1 MKTDPSGKIL
11 MTLIILLGLYVL
23 FFPPFELQLRSE
35 EPRRAVI
42 SMEMI
47 FTGDYLKPQI
57 HGWRY
62 YNKPPLFNWIMVA
75 FMQLYQSFNEWVVR
89 LPGLLSHA
97 LLSVCLY
104 FLSRKYLKDETAL
117 LASLFYFTSSEILF
131 YGTVISGQI
140 DLFYAWLVFLQL
152 FYLFEGLTQRKAL
165 PVLASYLL
173 MALGVLTKGI
183 PSIAFQVLTL
193 TVWLLLQRRNID
205 WLQAIR
211 DHLAGGLLAI
221 AIVAGY
227 FIMYQQ
233 QGGDALIYL
242 INLFNEASQKSGFET
257 NTTDLLKSLLAFP
270 GAFLKLSLPWVFLG
284 LFLFRRNIRQT
295 ISAHPLVSFSVV
307 VIAANILL
315 YWVSG
320 YVTTR
325 YLFPFVPFVSIL
337 LAHLFTV
344 AKAENRM
351 KYFYGII
358 QGLIILAP
366 LGLTW
371 FMITT
376 ENDLI
381 QLRFLKVLFA
391 WLVSAA
397 LLMSFHRFS
406 RHSILLSVLVV
417 LMLKLYSQWTYY
429 PDRYADERIH
439 SLIAQ
444 IPVLFRH
451 SDGHPIFLLGSPEDR
466 TVDVSLGDWSLI
478 ETSFSDPMPLSYQLP
493 YYIERQQRRIMEF
506 HTSALP
512 GNYYLVRTEDIDR
525 LTSGLE
531 IEVLYGFEDDWK
543 RIPLSLIKT

>member
-1 MKTDPSGKIL
+1 MKSDPSRKI
-11 MTLIILLGLYVL
+11 LIILIVILGLYVL

-57 HGWRY
+57 HGWKY

-75 FMQLYQSFNEWVVR
+75 FMQLFHSFDEWVVR

-104 FLSRKYLKDETAL
+104 FVSRKYLKEETAL
-117 LASLFYFTSSEILF
+117 LATLFYFTSSEILF
-131 YGTVISGQI
+131 YGSVIAGQI
-140 DLFYAWLVFLQL
+140 DLFYTWLVFMQL
-152 FYLFEGLTQRKAL
+152 YFLFDGIAQKKTL
-165 PVLASYLL
+165 PVLASYFFL
-173 MALGVLTKGI
+173 AIGVLTKGV
-183 PSIAFQVLTL
+183 PSVAFQVLTL
-193 TVWLLLQRRNID
+193 AVWLLLQRRNID
-205 WLQAIR
+205 WFRAIR

-221 AIVAGY
+221 LFVAGY
-227 FIMYQQ
+227 FVMYQR

-257 NTTDLLKSLLAFP
+257 SINDLLKSLSAFP
-270 GAFLKLSLPWVFLG
+270 LAFLKLSLPWVFLG
-284 LFLFRRNIRQT
+284 LFLFSRNIRQT

-307 VIAANILL
+307 VIAANLLL

-325 YLFPFVPFVSIL
+325 YLFPFVPFISIL

-358 QGLIILAP
+358 QGLIVLAP

-371 FMITT
+371 FMLTT

-381 QLRFLKVLFA
+381 QLRFPKVLFA

-397 LLMSFHRFS
+397 LLMGFHRFN
-406 RHSILLSVLVV
+406 RHAILLSVLVV

-439 SLIAQ
+439 SMIAQ
-444 IPVLFRH
+444 IPALLRY
-451 SDGHPIFLLGSPEDR
+451 SDGNPIFLLGNPEYR
-466 TVDVSLGDWSLI
+466 TVDVSLGKWSWL

-493 YYIERQQRRIMEF
+493 YYIEREQRRIMEF

-512 GNYYLVRTEDIDR
+512 GHYYLVRTEDIDR
-525 LTSGLE
+525 MTSGLE

>member
-75 FMQLYQSFNEWVVR
+75 FMQLYQSFDEWVVR
-89 LPGLLSHA
+89 LPGLLSHVF
-97 LLSVCLY
+97 LSLCLY
-104 FLSRKYLKDETAL
+104 FLGRKYLKEETAV

-173 MALGVLTKGI
+173 LALGVLTKGI

>member
-1 MKTDPSGKIL
+1 

>member
-1 MKTDPSGKIL
+1 

-75 FMQLYQSFNEWVVR
+75 FMQLYQSFDEWVVR
-89 LPGLLSHA
+89 LPGLLSHVF
-97 LLSVCLY
+97 LSLCLY
-104 FLSRKYLKDETAL
+104 FLGRKYLKEETAV

-173 MALGVLTKGI
+173 LALGVLTKGI

-406 RHSILLSVLVV
+406 RHSILLSVLVL